1 MPARREALPLPHSI
15 KFLIGLMIFL
25 LVAGVLSI
33 AKAIL
38 IPIALAILITFLLT
52 PVVMRIQRMG
62 VPRVI
67 SVLIVVAISMA
78 AIGGVS
84 WLIAS
89 QVYGVAQ
96 ELTKH
101 EAQIKA
107 NVSRLTEWI
116 VGSEEQENAEQ
127 VDSKKDLGSLVSEVQ
142 AEFEET
148 SDTPQPFWGLGPI
161 PVQLTEPEVVPDTY
175 TMIAVNAAGPLGT
188 AGLVFVLALFML
200 FKREDLRNRI
210 VTLSGRTNL
219 AVTTQAL
226 DEAGRRIA
234 RYLLMQFIINVS
246 YGICV
251 AVGLSLIGLEYAALW
266 GICATI
272 LRYIPYIGPWIA
284 ASLPVGYSLL
294 TSLHWTEPIYV
305 IVLIVVLEL
314 LSNNLMEPWLYGR
327 GVGLSSV
334 AVILG
339 AVFWGWLWGPV
350 GLVLATPLTACL
362 VVAGRYVPALALF
375 NRFLGDVPEVEPH
388 FVYYQ
393 RLLARDED
401 EAQEIFDELA
411 EEKSLAE
418 ACEEILVPT
427 LYSLKNDRAR
437 GIVSHDQTTFILEAI
452 EEHLEEVPV
461 ENAEITD
468 EAAAKGTP
476 LFLAYG
482 SRDPEDEAAAMIV
495 ARLVARDP
503 YQFVILSDDML
514 SSEVL
519 ERIRNDQP
527 AAFCLFSMPPGGLT
541 QTRRLCKRLHAAFP
555 DLKIIL
561 GRWGRGLREKQ
572 KASFRELGVAY
583 IGRTPAEIR
592 EQIHSVGRLNPGDG
606 ATRGA
611 DADSDR
617 QAQSATS

>member
-1 MPARREALPLPHSI
+1 ML
-15 KFLIGLMIFL
+15 LIGMLIFL
-25 LVAGVLSI
+25 LTAGVLSI

-52 PVVMRIQRMG
+52 PVVMRIQRLG
-62 VPRVI
+62 VPRVV
-67 SVLIVVAISMA
+67 SVLIVVLISMA
-78 AIGGVS
+78 AIGGVG
-84 WLIAS
+84 WLIAA
-89 QVYGVAQ
+89 QVYDLAA
-96 ELTKH
+96 ELPKH
-101 EAQIKA
+101 RERIKD
-107 NVSRLTEWI
+107 NVSRLTTLV
-116 VGSEEQENAEQ
+116 VGSPDESE
-127 VDSKKDLGSLVSEVQ
+127 DSEKDIGSLVNELQ
-142 AEFEET
+142 ENIGQQLEESSGT
-148 SDTPQPFWGLGPI
+148 TESLMGMGPI
-161 PVQLTEPEVVPDTY
+161 PVRIVEGKVIPDTLS
-175 TMIAVNAAGPLGT
+175 TIAANAAGPLGT
-188 AGLVFVLALFML
+188 AGLVFVLVLFML

-246 YGICV
+246 YGVCV

-266 GICATI
+266 GTCATI

-294 TSLHWTEPIYV
+294 TSQYWTEPVYV

-401 EAQEIFDELA
+401 EAQEIFDEFA

-437 GIVSHDQTTFILEAI
+437 GIVSHDQTAYILEAI

-461 ENAEITD
+461 ENEEITD

-519 ERIRNDQP
+519 ERIRTDQP

-541 QTRRLCKRLHAAFP
+541 QTRRLCKRLHATFP

-561 GRWGRGLREKQ
+561 GRWGRSLREKQ
-572 KASFRELGVAY
+572 RSSFRELGVAY
-583 IGRTPAEIR
+583 VGRTPAETR
-592 EQIHSVGRLNPGDG
+592 KQIHSVARLNQGDG
-606 ATRGA
+606 ATRAAGVN
-611 DADSDR
+611 SDR
-617 QAQSATS
+617 PTHSATS